1 VHRRPRLRLLLLSAV
16 PAVVAAAAVFAVL
29 ALRDRPVEVTAPAGG
44 SDPAC
49 ARLAAR
55 LPPTLRGQG
64 RRATTSPSPAVAAWG
79 DPAIVWRCGVPLLG
93 PTQDECTQV
102 DGVDWVRVPLADGS
116 SFTTYGREPAV
127 QLLVPR
133 AYAPEPLVLPALSRV
148 VAAVPQGSRRC
159 T

>member
-16 PAVVAAAAVFAVL
+16 PAVVAAVAVL
-29 ALRDRPVEVTAPAGG
+29 AVLTLRDRPVEASAPPGAG
-44 SDPAC
+44 DPVC

-55 LPPTLRGQG
+55 LPATLHGQQ

-79 DPAIVWRCGVPLLG
+79 DPAIVWRCGVTPPG
-93 PTQDECTQV
+93 PTENECTQV
-102 DGVDWVRVPLADGS
+102 DGVDWVRVPLSDGS

-133 AYAPEPLVLPALSRV
+133 AYAPEPLLLPALSRV
-148 VAAVPQGSRRC
+148 VAAVPQGERRC